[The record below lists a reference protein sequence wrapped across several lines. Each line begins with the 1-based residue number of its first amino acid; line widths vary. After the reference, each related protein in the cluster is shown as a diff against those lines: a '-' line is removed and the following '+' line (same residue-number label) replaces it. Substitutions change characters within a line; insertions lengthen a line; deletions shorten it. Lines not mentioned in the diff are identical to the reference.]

1 MLKSRREEAH
11 GDIPTYMTTLLVMR
25 LLGRGVA
32 RGGDAI
38 PVGCEGGGRLS
49 FGLAYAWLT

>member
-11 GDIPTYMTTLLVMR
+11 GDILTYMTILLVMR
-25 LLGRGVA
+25 LLGRRVA

-38 PVGCEGGGRLS
+38 TVGSEQGGHLS
-49 FGLAYAWLT
+49 FGLAYAWLS